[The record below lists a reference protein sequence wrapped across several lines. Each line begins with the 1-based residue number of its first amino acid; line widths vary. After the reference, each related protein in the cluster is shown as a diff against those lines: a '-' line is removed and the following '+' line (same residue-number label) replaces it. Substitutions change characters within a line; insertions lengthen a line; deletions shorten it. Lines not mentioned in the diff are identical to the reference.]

1 MYQKTFRLKIKY
13 LDINALHGVCEIGH
27 KMHDNL
33 EMVKGQRGRVK
44 EERLRRKG
52 QTGRIKALSY
62 WPPAHAGSFAGFE
75 KGGL

>member
-33 EMVKGQRGRVK
+33 ENG
-44 EERLRRKG
+44 
-52 QTGRIKALSY
+52 
-62 WPPAHAGSFAGFE
+62 
-75 KGGL
+75 